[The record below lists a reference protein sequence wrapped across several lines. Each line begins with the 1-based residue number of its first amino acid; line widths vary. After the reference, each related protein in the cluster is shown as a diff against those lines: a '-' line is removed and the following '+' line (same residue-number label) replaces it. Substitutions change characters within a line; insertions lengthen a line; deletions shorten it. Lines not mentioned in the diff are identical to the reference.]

1 MRASVPQATV
11 AAGSKG
17 HDNGIFFSGQRG
29 RSQPPGDTDPMRENH
44 GWLMILKPG
53 PGPSKRL
60 RSTCRA
66 TAFASKWRR
75 PRADLRRLR
84 TAASRMVYAIR
95 NPNK

>member
-1 MRASVPQATV
+1 MSASVPQAMV
-11 AAGSKG
+11 AAGGKSY
-17 HDNGIFFSGQRG
+17 DNGIVSGQRG

-53 PGPSKRL
+53 PDPSKRW

-75 PRADLRRLR
+75 PRVDLRRLR